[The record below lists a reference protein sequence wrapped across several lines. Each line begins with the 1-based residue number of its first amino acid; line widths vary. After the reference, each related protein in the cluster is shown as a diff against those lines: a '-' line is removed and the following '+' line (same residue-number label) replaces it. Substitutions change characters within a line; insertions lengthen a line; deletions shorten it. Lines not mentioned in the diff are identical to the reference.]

1 MNQPPL
7 RKVDLE
13 EDDRRT
19 GLGGSDSPV
28 VLGVSP
34 FKTRQELWQEK
45 MGLVETKELTS
56 PAIKRGN
63 ILEPIVADLYAAVT
77 GRKVEIVK
85 QRIVHPQHHHIY
97 AHIDRRIIDDKQ
109 HGPGVL
115 EIKCPGVA
123 VFNKCKREGLQEYY
137 LIQLAHYLGVTG
149 YRWGAFAV
157 FSAEQWEILHFDV
170 APDKELIKIIFAE
183 DNKFWEYIK
192 AGEEPP
198 ASEVKLELEP
208 VGSSELTNM
217 DKVNPTLWADMV
229 QKYAEAK
236 AMEDEAKALKDLYEE
251 KIKEEMLRVGA
262 TVAEGGG
269 ARIYFRD
276 QAGRMILD
284 KKAFSRGAPEAF
296 KIYASYMQAGKP
308 IRPFRFYQVK
318 PILHE

>member
-1 MNQPPL
+1 MNQTPL
-7 RKVDLE
+7 RQVDLG

-45 MGLVETKELTS
+45 MGLIETKELTS

-63 ILEPIVADLYAAVT
+63 TLEPIVADLYAAVT

-85 QRIVHPQHHHIY
+85 QRIVHPQYPHIY

-109 HGPGVL
+109 KGPGVL

-123 VFNKCKREGLQEYY
+123 VFGKCKREGLLESY
-137 LIQLAHYLGVTG
+137 LVQLAHYLGVTG
-149 YRWGAFAV
+149 YKWGAFAV
-157 FSAEQWEILHFDV
+157 FSAEQWELLSFDIR
-170 APDKELIKIIFAE
+170 PDKEMIKIIFAE
-183 DNKFWEYIK
+183 DNKFWEYVK
-192 AGEEPP
+192 SGEEPP
-198 ASEVKLELEP
+198 AQEVKLELEP
-208 VGSSELTNM
+208 VGSSELVNM
-217 DKVNPTLWADMV
+217 DKINPVIWADMV

-251 KIKEEMLRVGA
+251 KIKEEMLRAGA
-262 TVAEGGG
+262 SVAEGGG

-276 QAGRMILD
+276 QAGRMTLD
-284 KKAFSRGAPEAF
+284 KRAFAQGNKLAYE
-296 KIYASYMQAGKP
+296 IYESYMKQGKP
-308 IRPFRFYQVK
+308 SKPFRFYSVR
-318 PILHE
+318 PITHE